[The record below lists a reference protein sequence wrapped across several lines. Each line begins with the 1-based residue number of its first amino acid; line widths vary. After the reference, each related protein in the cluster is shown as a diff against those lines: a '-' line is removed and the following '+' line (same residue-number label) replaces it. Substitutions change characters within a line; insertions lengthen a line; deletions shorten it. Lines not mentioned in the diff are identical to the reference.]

1 MIVKQDKLKQASPE
15 LNKAVELFAW
25 GLGKYDVLILKAEK
39 NSVEFNIQKFS
50 FRFKT
55 NNEIA
60 GAIEWIKQQ
69 VPGVNIV
76 TSEVKKHELFT
87 MSMKLTKEKKEKI
100 EIKSNEEN
108 ESFENLIVDEKD
120 S

>member
-1 MIVKQDKLKQASPE
+1 MIVKQDKLKQTSPE
-15 LNKAVELFAW
+15 LSKAVELFAW

-50 FRFKT
+50 YRYKT
-55 NNEIA
+55 NNEIT

-69 VPGVNIV
+69 VPNVNIS
-76 TSEVKKHELFT
+76 TSEVKKHDLFS
-87 MSMKLTKEKKEKI
+87 MSIKMTKEKKETKPVETI
-100 EIKSNEEN
+100 ETTEE
-108 ESFENLIVDEKD
+108 EIVDEKA